1 MDSEIIFEALTAR
14 SLTELKTRVRTAM
27 KKQKEENNMLQQ
39 LQQQAE
45 QLQQELQKAQQHMN
59 AIKVQQL
66 LVLL

>member
-14 SLTELKTRVRTAM
+14 SLTELKHRVRAAM

-45 QLQQELQKAQQHMN
+45 QLQQEL
-59 AIKVQQL
+59 
-66 LVLL
+66 